1 MTVRLQSE
9 KINPAAALSIKGFDK
24 LPFILFCLLS
34 ILLIAVYTL
43 AISPIRAGDAHEY
56 LLMVQAW
63 SAHGSPNIKPAD
75 IDSYIEVLQRNDLL
89 PKGPLEKT
97 HYLRNSYS
105 TETGEIHFGHF
116 WFYSLLAVPAW
127 LLFRF
132 TGGNEM
138 AALQSMNAIFFCLA
152 AGVVLF
158 HGREKWRDRLL
169 LLAFSAIGPVIWYI
183 RWPHPEV
190 YTWAAVLIAVVLL
203 RQNRFCWAAVAA
215 SLGALQNPP
224 LVLLA
229 LLAVALATER
239 RNWRATALAATGA
252 ALSFLP
258 ALYYKALFGV
268 PNLIM
273 SAGCTDFSL
282 ISPGRVWSV
291 LTDLNQGMLPYVP
304 LVLLLGV
311 LGGGM
316 ALARG
321 RIRGILVLTVLLGM
335 IILVGMQ
342 RNWNAGA
349 SGMMRYAVWM
359 IPLLAWL
366 AVDFVPRGRW
376 LVWVT
381 AAGLLLQAGIV
392 LNHDGRED
400 YLRQSALACF
410 VLTHCPRLYSPD
422 PQIFSDR
429 QLGREVNYWTGH
441 LPIPFVTESGDV
453 TKILVDPHTH
463 RHLSDYFMIEQAG
476 TWVEEQEAGRP
487 KGLYY
492 LHPPRRTLRVVD
504 PEGMNPAVFQKQ
516 LRLRLIEVPESL
528 CEPVFEISVAVS
540 NEGPYGYWGQRACA
554 PHPLK
559 LGYLV
564 HQEGKQICSGRTPM
578 PFLLKPGAV
587 TVRKMRIEL
596 PRSPGHYSLSIG
608 TLIENLVWSDST
620 VHLTVDCN
628 RAGRERYIATVTQS
642 SVDKH

>member
-1 MTVRLQSE
+1 MTVRPQSE
-9 KINPAAALSIKGFDK
+9 EIKPAAPLSKKGFGK

-34 ILLIAVYTL
+34 AVLIAVYAV
-43 AISPIRAGDAHEY
+43 AISPIRVGDAHEY

-63 SAHGSPNIKPAD
+63 SAHGSPDIRPAD
-75 IDSYIEVLQRNDLL
+75 LDSYIELLQRNDLL
-89 PKGPLEKT
+89 PRGPLEKT
-97 HYLRNSYS
+97 HYIRNSY
-105 TETGEIHFGHF
+105 TTDAGAVHFGHF
-116 WFYSLLAVPAW
+116 WFYSLLAVPAS

-138 AALQSMNAIFFCLA
+138 ATLQLMNAAYFCLA

-190 YTWAAVLIAVVLL
+190 YTWAMVLIAVVLL
-203 RQNRFCWAAVAA
+203 RQNRFCWAAIAA

-224 LVLLA
+224 LFLLVLLA
-229 LLAVALATER
+229 IALAAGH
-239 RNWRATALAATGA
+239 RNWRATALTATGA

-258 ALYYKALFGV
+258 ALYYQALFGV

-273 SAGCTDFSL
+273 SAGCTDVSL
-282 ISPGRVWSV
+282 ISPGRMWSV
-291 LTDLNQGMLPYVP
+291 LADLNQGMLPFVP
-304 LVLLLGV
+304 LVLLLGL

-321 RIRGILVLTVLLGM
+321 RFTGILVLAVLLGM
-335 IILVGMQ
+335 ILLVGMQ

-366 AVDFVPRGRW
+366 AVDFVPRRRW
-376 LVWVT
+376 LVWLI
-381 AAGLLLQAGIV
+381 AAGLLLQLGIV

-400 YLRQSALACF
+400 YLRQSALARF
-410 VLTHCPRLYSPD
+410 VLTHGPRLYSPD

-429 QLGREVNYWTGH
+429 QLGREVNSWTGH
-441 LPIPFVTESGDV
+441 LPIPVVTESGDV
-453 TKILVDPHTH
+453 TKILVDQYTH
-463 RHLSDYFMIEQAG
+463 QHLSDYFMIEQDSA
-476 TWVEEQEAGRP
+476 WVEEQEAGRP

-492 LHPPRRTLRVVD
+492 LHPPRHGLRVVD
-504 PEGMNPAVFQKQ
+504 PEGMNPVVFKKQ
-516 LRLRLIEVPESL
+516 LRIRLIEVPESL
-528 CEPVFEISVAVS
+528 SEAEFEITVEVS
-540 NEGPYGYWGQRACA
+540 NEGPYSYWGQRACA

-564 HQEGKQICSGRTPM
+564 HRKGERICSGRTPM
-578 PFLLKPGAV
+578 PFLMKPGAI

-596 PRSPGHYSLSIG
+596 PQSSGRYRLTIG

-620 VHLTVDCN
+620 AHLTVDCFQAEWEQY
-628 RAGRERYIATVTQS
+628 RGTVAVSTE
-642 SVDKH
+642 DF